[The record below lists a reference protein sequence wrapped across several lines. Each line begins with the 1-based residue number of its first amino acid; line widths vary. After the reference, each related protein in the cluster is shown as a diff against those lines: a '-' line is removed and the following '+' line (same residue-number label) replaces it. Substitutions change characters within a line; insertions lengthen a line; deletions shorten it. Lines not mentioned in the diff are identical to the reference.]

1 MKIIIDMDKK
11 TIEIIEDKY
20 IYDREWHFPE
30 HPTIPEYPTT
40 PDYPHTD
47 WKFPN
52 TIC

>member
-20 IYDREWHFPE
+20 IYGEWRV
-30 HPTIPEYPTT
+30 PEYPTT
-40 PDYPHTD
+40 ADYPHTD